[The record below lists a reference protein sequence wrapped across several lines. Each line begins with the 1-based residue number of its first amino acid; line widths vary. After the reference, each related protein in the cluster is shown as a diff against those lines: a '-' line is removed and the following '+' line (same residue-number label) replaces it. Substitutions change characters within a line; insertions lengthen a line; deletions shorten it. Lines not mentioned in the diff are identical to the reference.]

1 MSHALNLLHGIHP
14 TPSPQLF
21 ISQASTLPKLPL
33 TGISTKTRSRTGFL
47 TRSIQAISV
56 DHSVKLLE
64 NSENALLSFKSS
76 KERISKM
83 LNNVELSVS
92 SYDTAW
98 VAMVPSHTSLGS
110 PYFPE
115 CLNWL
120 LENQLPDGSWGLP
133 DSNPFLVKDTLLST
147 LASILA
153 LKRWNIGEEH
163 VNKGLHYI
171 TSNFASTA
179 NEKHHNPIGFDII
192 FPGMI
197 EYAQEM
203 GINFH
208 LSPTTLNYILQKR
221 DSEIN
226 RGSTSNSEG
235 SKLYLAYVAEGLGKS
250 QDWKSIMKYQR
261 KNGSLFNSPSNTAAV
276 SAHLQDINCLNYL
289 HSVLDVFGNSVPTA
303 CPLEIYTQLCLIDDL
318 ESLGI
323 SRHFKKEIDSV
334 LDRTYSC
341 WLMKDEEIFLETA
354 TCAMAFRIL
363 RGHGY
368 DVSSD
373 ALGQFSEED
382 FSKTLGGYVKDT
394 GVVLELYRASHFA
407 FPDEIFLEE
416 QKMCQGQYLK
426 RELSKSSIHAD
437 RPYECIRKE
446 VDVAL
451 SYPNYAN
458 LQRLENRRR
467 LEHYD
472 VDNLRILKS
481 SYRPANV
488 DKKVILELA
497 IEDFNLCQSIQQK
510 ELKQLERWVEENRL
524 DKLTFA
530 RQKQE
535 YCYFSA
541 AATLFPPELFDARMS
556 WAKNS
561 VLTTVVDDFYDGGG
575 SREELLNL
583 IELVEKWAGVS
594 ATDICSEQVEI
605 LFNAIRNTINEV
617 GEMAMKYQH
626 RNVTRHI
633 TEIWL
638 TLIKSMMKEAEWLG
652 NKTIP
657 MIHEYNNN
665 AYKSIALGPIVL
677 PALYFVGPY
686 LSDEVVRTPEYHNM
700 FRLMSTCGRNLN
712 DIQGFERENNEGK
725 LNGISLLMLHDPN
738 VTTEEEAARKMRT
751 VVDSSRKELM
761 RLVLQTN
768 GSVVPRACK
777 ELFWNGCRVVHL
789 FYAINDGLTSAEQ
802 MVSDVNAVIFE
813 PLKHE

>member
-1 MSHALNLLHGIHP
+1 MALTSPPNHLL
-14 TPSPQLF
+14 LF
-21 ISQASTLPKLPL
+21 ENTKMRSTFHVSAL
-33 TGISTKTRSRTGFL
+33 
-47 TRSIQAISV
+47 SV
-56 DHSVKLLE
+56 DHGAKLLE
-64 NSENALLSFKSS
+64 NSKNALLISKRS
-76 KERISKM
+76 KERIKKM
-83 LNNVELSVS
+83 LNKVDLSVSSYDTAWVAS

-98 VAMVPSHTSLGS
+98 VAMVPSHTSPES

-115 CLNWL
+115 CVNWL

-133 DSNPFLVKDTLLST
+133 DGNPFLVKDTLLST

-153 LKRWNIGEEH
+153 LKKWNIGEEH
-163 VNKGLHYI
+163 VNKGLHFI
-171 TSNFASTA
+171 TSNFSSIA
-179 NEKHHNPIGFDII
+179 NEKQHNPIGFDII

-208 LSPTTLNYILQKR
+208 LGPTTLNYILQKR
-221 DSEIN
+221 DSELN
-226 RGSTSNSEG
+226 RGSKNNHEG
-235 SKLYLAYVAEGLGKS
+235 RKLYLAYIAEGLGKS

-261 KNGSLFNSPSNTAAV
+261 KNGSLFNSPSTTAAAL
-276 SAHLQDINCLNYL
+276 AHLQDINCLNYL
-289 HSVLDVFGNSVPTA
+289 HSILDVFGNYVPTA
-303 CPLEIYTQLCLIDDL
+303 YPLEIYTQLCMVDDL

-323 SRHFKKEIDSV
+323 SRHFKKEIGSV

-341 WLMKDEEIFLETA
+341 WLMKDEEIFLDTA

-363 RGHGY
+363 RAHGY
-368 DVSSD
+368 DVSLD
-373 ALGQFSEED
+373 VMLQFSEED
-382 FSKTLGGYVKDT
+382 FSNTLGGYVKDT

-407 FPDEIFLEE
+407 FPDELFLEE
-416 QKMCQGQYLK
+416 QKMWSGQYLK
-426 RELSKSSIHAD
+426 WELSKSSMHAD
-437 RPYECIRKE
+437 RQYECISNE

-583 IELVEKWAGVS
+583 IELVEKWDGVS

-638 TLIKSMMKEAEWLG
+638 SFIKSVMKEAEWLENG
-652 NKTIP
+652 TIP
-657 MIHEYNNN
+657 TIDEYSRN
-665 AYKSIALGPIVL
+665 AYISFGSGPIII
-677 PALYFVGPY
+677 PALYVVGPY
-686 LSDEVVRTPEYHNM
+686 LSDEVFRTPEFDNL
-700 FRLMSTCGRNLN
+700 FRLTGTCGRNLN
-712 DIQGFERENNEGK
+712 DIQGFKRESKEGK
-725 LNGISLLMLHDPN
+725 LNGIALHMLHDPS
-738 VTTEEEAARKMRT
+738 VTTEEEAVKKMRR
-751 VVDSSRKELM
+751 VIESSRKELM
-761 RLVLQTN
+761 RLVVQTN
-768 GSVVPRACK
+768 GSVVPRVCK
-777 ELFWNGCRVVHL
+777 ELFWNMCRVVHL
-789 FYAINDGLTSAEQ
+789 FYASNDGFSSAEQ
-802 MVSDVNAVIFE
+802 MVTDVKAVIFI

>member
-1 MSHALNLLHGIHP
+1 MALTSPPNHLL
-14 TPSPQLF
+14 LF
-21 ISQASTLPKLPL
+21 QNTKRRSTF
-33 TGISTKTRSRTGFL
+33 TVS
-47 TRSIQAISV
+47 AISV
-56 DHSVKLLE
+56 DHGVKLLE
-64 NSENALLSFKSS
+64 NSENALLNSKRS

-83 LNNVELSVS
+83 LNKVELSVS

-98 VAMVPSHTSLGS
+98 VAMVPSRISPGS

-115 CLNWL
+115 CVNWL

-133 DSNPFLVKDTLLST
+133 DGNPFLVKDTLLST

-163 VNKGLHYI
+163 VNKGLHFI
-171 TSNFASTA
+171 TSNFASTT
-179 NEKHHNPIGFDII
+179 NEKQHNPIGFDII

-208 LSPTTLNYILQKR
+208 LGPTALNYILQKR
-221 DSEIN
+221 DSELN
-226 RGSTSNSEG
+226 RCSKSNSEG

-261 KNGSLFNSPSNTAAV
+261 KNGSLFNSPSATAATLT
-276 SAHLQDINCLNYL
+276 HLQDINCLNYL
-289 HSVLDVFGNSVPTA
+289 RSLLDVFGNSVPTA
-303 CPLEIYTQLCLIDDL
+303 YPLEIYTQLCMVDDL

-323 SRHFKKEIDSV
+323 SRHFKKEIGNV
-334 LDRTYSC
+334 LDKTYSC

-363 RGHGY
+363 RSHGY

-373 ALGQFSEED
+373 SLVPFSEEE
-382 FSKTLGGYVKDT
+382 FSNTLGGYVKDT

-407 FPDEIFLEE
+407 FPNELFLEE
-416 QKMCQGQYLK
+416 QKMWSGQYLK
-426 RELSKSSIHAD
+426 WELSKSSMHAD
-437 RPYECIRKE
+437 RQYECISKE

-451 SYPNYAN
+451 SYPYYAN

-467 LEHYD
+467 AEHYD

-497 IEDFNLCQSIQQK
+497 VEDFNLCQSIQQK

-530 RQKQE
+530 RQKQA

-541 AATLFPPELFDARMS
+541 AATLFPPELSDARMS

-561 VLTTVVDDFYDGGG
+561 VLTTVVDDFYDVGG

-583 IELVEKWAGVS
+583 IELVEKWDRVS
-594 ATDICSEQVEI
+594 ATDICSEHVEI
-605 LFNAIRNTINEV
+605 IFNALRNTTNEL
-617 GEMAMKYQH
+617 GEMAIKHQH

-633 TEIWL
+633 AEIWL
-638 TLIKSMMKEAEWLG
+638 SLIKSMMKEAEWLG

-657 MIHEYNNN
+657 TIDEYNNN
-665 AYKSIALGPIVL
+665 AYKSFALGPIVL
-677 PALYFVGPY
+677 PTLYFVGPY
-686 LSDEVVRTPEYHNM
+686 LSDEVVKTPEYHNL

-712 DIQGFERENNEGK
+712 DIQGFKRESNEGK
-725 LNGISLLMLHDPN
+725 LNGIPLLMLSDPS
-738 VTTEEEAARKMRT
+738 VTSVEEAVRKMRR
-751 VVDSSRKELM
+751 VVDNSRKELM
-761 RLVLQTN
+761 RLVLQTD

-777 ELFWNGCRVVHL
+777 ELFWNMCRVIHL
-789 FYAINDGLTSAEQ
+789 FYASNDGFTSVEQ
-802 MVSDVNAVIFE
+802 MVSDVKAVMFV